1 MKIVGKIN
9 GRTVREFISYDE
21 YFEWT
26 EQFENCSDYQFLP
39 TIIDDGFKI
48 SCDLFTECKT
58 INTVMNRFEKAF
70 GYKKELI
77 EWFEAMRESFESG
90 CYEDIKG
97 CYPTWTTDIKEI
109 QKFLKDGMYS
119 FGIEQ
124 TDDNLWYVFL
134 NVSGTYI
141 GREKAT

>member
-21 YFEWT
+21 YSEWT
-26 EQFENCSDYQFLP
+26 EQFENCSDYQLLP
-39 TIIDDGFKI
+39 IIIDDGFKI
-48 SCDLFTECKT
+48 SCDMFTECAS

-70 GYKKELI
+70 SYKEELK
-77 EWFEAMRESFESG
+77 EWFETMRESFESG
-90 CYEDIKG
+90 HYENIKG
-97 CYPTWTTDIKEI
+97 CYPAWITDRKEI
-109 QKFLKDGMYS
+109 QKFLEDGMYS

-141 GREKAT
+141 GREKVT

>member
-1 MKIVGKIN
+1 METVGKIN

-26 EQFENCSDYQFLP
+26 EKFENCSDYQFLP

-58 INTVMNRFEKAF
+58 INTAMNRFEKAF
-70 GYKKELI
+70 AYKKELI
-77 EWFEAMRESFESG
+77 EWFEAMRESFEAG
-90 CYEDIKG
+90 YYKDTKG
-97 CYPTWTTDIKEI
+97 CYPSWTNNTEEI
-109 QKFLKDGMYS
+109 RKFLEDGMYS

-124 TDDNLWYVFL
+124 IEDDMWYVFL
-134 NVSGTYI
+134 NVSGKYI
-141 GREKAT
+141 ERENKA

>member
-1 MKIVGKIN
+1 METVGKIN
-9 GRTVREFISYDE
+9 GRVVREFTTYDE

-26 EQFENCSDYQFLP
+26 EQFENCSDYQLSP
-39 TIIDDGFKI
+39 VIIDDGFKV

-58 INTVMNRFEKAF
+58 INTAMNRFEKAF

-97 CYPTWTTDIKEI
+97 CYPAYTQDREEIK
-109 QKFLKDGMYS
+109 KVLSNGMYS

-124 TDDNLWYVFL
+124 TDDDMWYVFL

-141 GREKAT
+141 GREKTK

>member
-1 MKIVGKIN
+1 MKVVNKVN

-26 EQFENCSDYQFLP
+26 EQFENCRDYQLLP
-39 TIIDDGFKI
+39 AIIDDGFKI
-48 SCDLFTECKT
+48 SCDMLTECAS

-70 GYKKELI
+70 SYKAELK
-77 EWFEAMRESFESG
+77 EWFETMRESFESG
-90 CYEDIKG
+90 HYENIKG
-97 CYPTWTTDIKEI
+97 CYPTWTTDRKEI
-109 QKFLKDGMYS
+109 QKFLEDGMYS

-124 TDDNLWYVFL
+124 IDDNLWYVFL
-134 NVSGTYI
+134 NVSGIYI

>member
-48 SCDLFTECKT
+48 ICDLFTECKT

-97 CYPTWTTDIKEI
+97 CYPSGIQDREEI
-109 QKFLKDGMYS
+109 NEVLSNGMYS

-124 TDDNLWYVFL
+124 TDDDMWYVFL
-134 NVSGTYI
+134 NVSGAYV
-141 GREKAT
+141 GRKK